1 MLAMR
6 VFVRV
11 VEAGTFTNAANSL
24 RMPKPTVTKLVQ
36 GLESHLRIKLL
47 NRTTRRVTV
56 TPDGS
61 AYYER
66 VVRLLGD
73 LEDIESSVTHAKER
87 PRGRLR
93 IDAGAAMSYYLIL
106 PALPEFLAKYPE
118 IDVECGVSDRPADLI
133 GDNVD
138 CVIRGGPLLE
148 PSLVARHIGDMRW
161 MTCATPAI
169 SRNMAEAHAPHAIW
183 NPATC
188 SRAIFS
194 RAAAA
199 CARWSSSATASA
211 SRSRRALVSPSTTAA
226 RISRPC
232 APALGLGQLLSFMVS
247 ASNATQELVPVLKD
261 WQPEPMPVHVL
272 YPGES
277 PPVDQG
283 ARVRRLGRGA
293 VFAKPVH
300 ALVSIRARENPHRSS
315 SLALATAFAAQ
326 AAPPRLEKHGS
337 TQQLIVDGKPFLILG
352 GELGNSSARARS
364 TCARTGRASRR

>member
-1 MLAMR
+1 MDAAQNFNRMLAMR

-11 VEAGTFTNAANSL
+11 VESGTFTNAANSL

-73 LEDIESSVTHAKER
+73 LDDIESSVTHAKER

-93 IDAGAAMSYYLIL
+93 IDAGGAMSYYLIL

-161 MTCATPAI
+161 LTCATPSYFERHQRPTHPTDLESGHVLAGYFFPRSGRMRPLYFERDGKRI
-169 SRNMAEAHAPHAIW
+169 EIAPSPRVAVNDSGAHFA
-183 NPATC
+183 
-188 SRAIFS
+188 SLRAG
-194 RAAAA
+194 
-199 CARWSSSATASA
+199 T
-211 SRSRRALVSPSTTAA
+211 
-226 RISRPC
+226 
-232 APALGLGQLLSFMVS
+232 GLGQLLSFMVS
-247 ASNATQELVPVLKD
+247 ASNATSELVPVLQD
-261 WQPEPMPVHVL
+261 WQPAPLPVHVL
-272 YPGES
+272 YPANRHLSTKVRVFVDWATELFSRSPCTRLLTS
-277 PPVDQG
+277 PP
-283 ARVRRLGRGA
+283 
-293 VFAKPVH
+293 
-300 ALVSIRARENPHRSS
+300 
-315 SLALATAFAAQ
+315 
-326 AAPPRLEKHGS
+326 
-337 TQQLIVDGKPFLILG
+337 
-352 GELGNSSARARS
+352 
-364 TCARTGRASRR
+364 

>member
-1 MLAMR
+1 MNAAPNFNQMLAMR

-11 VEAGTFTNAANSL
+11 VESGTFTNAANSL

-61 AYYER
+61 TYYER

-73 LEDIESSVTHAKER
+73 LDDIESSVTHAKER

-93 IDAGAAMSYYLIL
+93 IDAGGAMSYYLIL

-161 MTCATPAI
+161 LTCATPAYF
-169 SRNMAEAHAPHAIW
+169 SKRPKPAHPTDLETGHVLAGYFFPRSGRMRPLIFERDGKRIEIAPSPRVAVNDSGAHFA
-183 NPATC
+183 
-188 SRAIFS
+188 SLRAG
-194 RAAAA
+194 
-199 CARWSSSATASA
+199 T
-211 SRSRRALVSPSTTAA
+211 
-226 RISRPC
+226 
-232 APALGLGQLLSFMVS
+232 GLGQLLSFMVS
-247 ASNATQELVPVLKD
+247 ASAATHELGPVLQD
-261 WQPEPMPVHVL
+261 WQPAPLPVHVL
-272 YPGES
+272 YPANRHLSTKVRVFVEWAAELFSRS
-277 PPVDQG
+277 PCTRLLTSG
-283 ARVRRLGRGA
+283 A
-293 VFAKPVH
+293 
-300 ALVSIRARENPHRSS
+300 
-315 SLALATAFAAQ
+315 
-326 AAPPRLEKHGS
+326 
-337 TQQLIVDGKPFLILG
+337 
-352 GELGNSSARARS
+352 
-364 TCARTGRASRR
+364 

>member
-1 MLAMR
+1 MEAAQNFNQMLAMR

-106 PALPEFLAKYPE
+106 PALPGFLAKYPE
-118 IDVECGVSDRPADLI
+118 IDIECGVSDRPADLI

-161 MTCATPAI
+161 LTCATPSYFEKHPKPTHPTDLESGHVLAGYFFPRSGRMRPLVFERDGKRI
-169 SRNMAEAHAPHAIW
+169 EIAPSPRVAVNDSGAHFA
-183 NPATC
+183 
-188 SRAIFS
+188 SLRAG
-194 RAAAA
+194 
-199 CARWSSSATASA
+199 T
-211 SRSRRALVSPSTTAA
+211 
-226 RISRPC
+226 
-232 APALGLGQLLSFMVS
+232 GLGQLLSFMVS
-247 ASNATQELVPVLKD
+247 ASNATQELVPVLQD
-261 WQPEPMPVHVL
+261 WQPEPMPVHLL
-272 YPGES
+272 YPANRHLSTKVRVFVDWAAELFSQS
-277 PPVDQG
+277 PCTRLLASG
-283 ARVRRLGRGA
+283 A
-293 VFAKPVH
+293 
-300 ALVSIRARENPHRSS
+300 
-315 SLALATAFAAQ
+315 
-326 AAPPRLEKHGS
+326 
-337 TQQLIVDGKPFLILG
+337 
-352 GELGNSSARARS
+352 
-364 TCARTGRASRR
+364 